1 MSEPTTTTTTT
12 RANGAAVLAL
22 VELRA
27 HLLEARDRHPELTRG
42 INAALV
48 AVERRLGLPPETPRR
63 ERRGQGL
70 R

>member
-1 MSEPTTTTTTT
+1 MSESPTTTT
-12 RANGAAVLAL
+12 RAVGASVVAL

-27 HLLEARDRHPELTRG
+27 HLLEARDYYPELTRG
-42 INAALV
+42 INAAL
-48 AVERRLGLPPETPRR
+48 AALDRRLGLPPETPRR